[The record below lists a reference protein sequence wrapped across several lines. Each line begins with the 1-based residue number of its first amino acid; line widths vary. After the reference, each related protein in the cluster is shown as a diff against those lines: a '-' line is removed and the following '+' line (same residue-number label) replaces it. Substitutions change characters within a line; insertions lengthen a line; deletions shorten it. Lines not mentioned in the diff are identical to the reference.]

1 MVDAKYLPIVVS
13 EPLSSDFRQPKG
25 GGGGRKLFG
34 DVTPAVR
41 QNLASQI
48 SDVKDFFASSFAAR
62 PSVPAVARI
71 SLKLA
76 AVAKTHFPKTIL
88 NESTCPVI
96 GCDGLG
102 QHLVSATP
110 EGLDALSEV
119 ILTADGQEDKAGI
132 SSFEGIL
139 PYTSQDALTEA
150 VDSLFAE
157 SRQRPL
163 QLVLFRHDT
172 GESLIAMSP
181 LSKTIE
187 VENAFLEIAGEEKLN
202 NLEYIDYADNLR
214 AYCLSKPSRSSILK
228 LANFV
233 GTRQISRFAN
243 YRIVRT
249 ASNPLGVLPDDMLP
263 LPKAGEQ
270 YGIVG
275 LIDSGTYKGNPRI
288 QAWVL
293 DRHDWTAASQQVTD
307 HGTFIA
313 GLLAHSRRL
322 NHGDKRFPSV
332 SSRIV
337 DIAALDANGIIDEYD
352 LITVIEDS
360 IKRFPQVRVWA
371 LSLETCGSP
380 SQFDKFS
387 ELGAAL
393 DYLTEQHRVLFVVAA
408 GNYPRMRSWPP
419 TSGIDGADR
428 IGSPGDSLFAVTV
441 GSIAHRD
448 TESTCVKSGEPSPFS
463 RRGPGP
469 AYAIKPELIHI
480 GGNCDVD
487 GNCHQTGVISTDGD
501 GGISEDIGT
510 SFPVAPVA
518 SLAANIF
525 RELDVPGAMA
535 RPELVKALLVHSA
548 FIRSAPIQNDRFNY
562 CGLGMPD
569 DIDGILNCL
578 QSSATII
585 MQPSLFG
592 REFFE
597 KKHFPM
603 PLCLNVRKGR
613 SSKSYT
619 RAEAFMT
626 LLYQPP
632 VDWHSGPE
640 YCRTNVDASLGIVRR
655 NKEGKLRQVRQ
666 LHPVARELEEGME
679 KDLIEKGMKW
689 SPIKL
694 YYRNFKKT
702 RSSKNWR
709 LVLRMLHRSGFAQSV
724 PQGITLIMTIRDPNN
739 QAFVYDS
746 LIREMTRLNWKI
758 HNLQIRS
765 RVK

>member
-1 MVDAKYLPIVVS
+1 MVDPKYLPIVVS

-34 DVTPAVR
+34 EVTQTVR
-41 QNLASQI
+41 DNLVSQI
-48 SDVKDFFASSFAAR
+48 SEVKEYYASSFADR
-62 PSVPAVARI
+62 PNVPAVARI

-76 AVAKTHFPKTIL
+76 AVAKSHFPKTIL

-96 GCDGLG
+96 GSDGLG
-102 QHLVSATP
+102 QHLASATP
-110 EGLDALSEV
+110 DGLDALSEA
-119 ILTADGQEDKAGI
+119 ILSSDDQEGRAGI
-132 SSFEGIL
+132 SAFDGIL
-139 PYTSQDALTEA
+139 PYTPQDALTED
-150 VDSLFAE
+150 VDQLFAE
-157 SRQRPL
+157 SRKRPL
-163 QLVLFRHDT
+163 QVVLFRHETDA
-172 GESLIAMSP
+172 SANFPS
-181 LSKTIE
+181 SKTAR
-187 VENAFLEIAGEEKLN
+187 VENAFLEIADEEKLRD
-202 NLEYIDYADNLR
+202 LEYIDYADNLR
-214 AYCLSKPSRSSILK
+214 AYCVKKPTRGAILK

-233 GTRQISRFAN
+233 GTRQISRFTN

-249 ASNPLGVLPDDMLP
+249 ASNPLGALPDDMLP
-263 LPKAGEQ
+263 LPKPNEQ
-270 YGIVG
+270 YGVVG
-275 LIDSGTYKGNPRI
+275 IIDSGTFKGNKRV

-293 DRHDWTAASQQVTD
+293 DRHDWTAASQQVPD
-307 HGTFIA
+307 HATFIA
-313 GLLAHSRRL
+313 GLVAHSRRL
-322 NHGDKRFPSV
+322 NHGDRRFPSV

-337 DIAALDANGIIDEYD
+337 DIAALDANGKIDEYD

-360 IKRFPQVRVWA
+360 IRRFPQVRVWA
-371 LSLETCGSP
+371 LSLETCGDP
-380 SQFDKFS
+380 SRFDKFS

-393 DYLTEQHRVLFVVAA
+393 DSLSEKHRVLFVVAA
-408 GNYPRMRSWPP
+408 GNYPRMRAWPP
-419 TSGIDGADR
+419 ADGIGGADR
-428 IGSPGDSLFAVTV
+428 IGAPGDSLFSVTV

-448 TESTCVKSGEPSPFS
+448 TESTCVKEGEPSPFT

-469 AYAIKPELIHI
+469 AYAIKPEISHI
-480 GGNCDVD
+480 GGNCDIE
-487 GNCHQTGVISTDGD
+487 GNCLQTGVISTDGS

-510 SFPVAPVA
+510 SFPVGPVA

-525 RELDVPGAMA
+525 RELDVPGALI

-548 FIRSAPIQNDRFNY
+548 FLRSAPVQNDRFNY

-585 MQPSLFG
+585 MQPKLFG

-597 KKHFPM
+597 KKRFPM
-603 PLCLNVRKGR
+603 PLCLNVRKRRGG
-613 SSKSYT
+613 KAYL

-626 LLYQPP
+626 LVYHPP
-632 VDWHSGPE
+632 VEWHSGPE
-640 YCRTNVDASLGIVRR
+640 YCRVNIDASLGVVRR
-655 NKEGKLRQVRQ
+655 DSEGKLRQVRQ
-666 LHPVARELEEGME
+666 LHPVSRELEEGME

-709 LVLRMLHRSGFAQSV
+709 LVLHMLQRQGFVQTA
-724 PQGITLIMTIRDPNN
+724 PQDITLLITVRDPNGH
-739 QAFVYDS
+739 AFVYDS
-746 LIREMTRLNWKI
+746 LVREMTRLNWKI
-758 HNLQIRS
+758 NNLQIRS